1 MQIAIDGPAAAG
13 KTTMAKKI
21 AKNYGYTYLDTGA
34 MYRCV
39 AYRVLQQLDQ
49 IRLDQPG
56 QIIEIAD
63 DTKIEFIKDQI
74 ICNKH
79 NVTELIRTQEVAQG
93 ASDVGTI
100 KKVREILVAQQQ
112 AYAKTMDIVME
123 GRDITSVVLPHADL
137 KFYLTADI
145 DNRANRRKKEL
156 NQKGI
161 ITPLTDV
168 TDDIQT
174 RDENDR
180 NRTEGPLTVVSDAII
195 INTSEKDIDE
205 VFLEMKKHIDQ
216 KIKESEN

>member
-39 AYRVLQQLDQ
+39 AYRVLQQLDE

-56 QIIEIAD
+56 PIIEIAD

-145 DNRANRRKKEL
+145 NNRANRRKKEL
-156 NQKGI
+156 NQKG
-161 ITPLTDV
+161 TQLTFDV
-168 TDDIQT
+168 IMSDIQT
-174 RDENDR
+174 RDDNDR

-195 INTSEKDIDE
+195 INTSEKNIDE
-205 VFLEMKKHIDQ
+205 VFLELTKHIDQ